1 MSEKLI
7 KNYYLVNA
15 DVQRCCSTF
24 FLIGAVQEIK
34 SMVLSPPSKTVPV
47 PMPTKKE
54 RASSSSLSN
63 VTTTEKLDGSL
74 ELSFGSRNLTVQIVC
89 DDISKAETTD
99 LIMHVTSQDFS
110 FQGGVGKAL
119 IKAGGDSIVQE
130 CKALGQ
136 PALFSTQYTKAGNL
150 SVNEIAHV
158 IGPDQPTFPDLKR
171 CLHTFFDD
179 VSKKNIGKV
188 SFSAI
193 GAGAMGFSESQSAE
207 LIFDNLSR
215 IAESKNPTLNLVR
228 IVIFERAKF
237 VKFKDASTAYFS
249 SGGAT
254 SLSPQA
260 AKSSHLTTLFS
271 MFRSKKSVKRTAGDE
286 GVSVKIYSDGRGKIK
301 KAWAELKR
309 KMSQNIQEKIMIDD
323 VIKKFTDHDLE
334 ILRKLERD
342 FDVLIKADQSKGKV
356 KIKGHI
362 SDISSIQDEI
372 RKIMKKITENEI
384 KGKSFQRI
392 LVTSCFI
399 S

>member
-1 MSEKLI
+1 
-7 KNYYLVNA
+7 
-15 DVQRCCSTF
+15 
-24 FLIGAVQEIK
+24 
-34 SMVLSPPSKTVPV
+34 MVLSPPSKTVPAPV
-47 PMPTKKE
+47 PRKKDV
-54 RASSSSLSN
+54 ASSSSLSN
-63 VTTTEKLDGSL
+63 VTTSEKPDGTL
-74 ELSFGSRNLTVQIVC
+74 ELSLGSRNLTVQIVC
-89 DDISKAETTD
+89 NDISKETTD
-99 LIMHVTSQDFS
+99 LIMHVTNQDFS

-150 SVNEIAHV
+150 SVNQIAHV
-158 IGPDQPTFPDLKR
+158 IGPGKPTFPDLKK
-171 CLHTFFDD
+171 CLDTFFDD

-215 IAESKNPTLNLVR
+215 IAESKNPTLNLAR

-237 VKFKDASTAYFS
+237 VKFKDASTAYFA

-254 SLSPQA
+254 SPSPHA
-260 AKSSHLTTLFS
+260 AKSSHSPKTRFS
-271 MFRSKKSVKRTAGDE
+271 VFRSKKSAKTTVGDE
-286 GVSVKIYSDGRGKIK
+286 GISVKIYSDDRGKID
-301 KAWAELKR
+301 KAWGELKR
-309 KMSQNIQEKIMIDD
+309 KMSQNIQEKTMTDD
-323 VIKKFTDHDLE
+323 VIKKFTDQDLE

-342 FDVLIKADQSKGKV
+342 FDVTIKADRSKGNV

-372 RKIMKKITENEI
+372 HKMMKKITENETN
-384 KGKSFQRI
+384 GKLAFFKEYQLLFILLVGKFNSDSF
-392 LVTSCFI
+392 LP
-399 S
+399 

>member
-63 VTTTEKLDGSL
+63 VTTTGKSDGSL
-74 ELSFGSRNLTVQIVC
+74 ELSLGSGNLTVQIVC
-89 DDISKAETTD
+89 NDISKETTD
-99 LIMHVTSQDFS
+99 LIMHVTNQDFS

-188 SFSAI
+188 YFSAI

-207 LIFDNLSR
+207 LIFDHLSR

-249 SGGAT
+249 SGGTT

-260 AKSSHLTTLFS
+260 AKSSHLTKTRFS
-271 MFRSKKSVKRTAGDE
+271 VFRSKKSVKRTAGDE
-286 GVSVKIYSDGRGKIK
+286 GVSVKIYSDDRGKIK

-309 KMSQNIQEKIMIDD
+309 KMSQNIQEKTVTGD

-356 KIKGHI
+356 KIKGHN

-392 LVTSCFI
+392 PVTSCFI

>member
-47 PMPTKKE
+47 LMPTKKE

-74 ELSFGSRNLTVQIVC
+74 ELSFGSGDLTVQIVC
-89 DDISKAETTD
+89 NDISKETTD
-99 LIMHVTSQDFS
+99 LIMHVTNQDFS
-110 FQGGVGKAL
+110 SQGGVGKAL

-228 IVIFERAKF
+228 IVIFEKAKF

-254 SLSPQA
+254 SPSPQA
-260 AKSSHLTTLFS
+260 AKSSHFPITLFS

-286 GVSVKIYSDGRGKIK
+286 GVSVKIYSDDRGKIK

-309 KMSQNIQEKIMIDD
+309 KMSQNIQEKTIIDD
-323 VIKKFTDHDLE
+323 VIKKFTDRDLE

-342 FDVLIKADQSKGKV
+342 FDVTIKADQSKGKV
-356 KIKGHI
+356 KIKGHN
-362 SDISSIQDEI
+362 SDISNIQDEI

-392 LVTSCFI
+392 PVTSCFI